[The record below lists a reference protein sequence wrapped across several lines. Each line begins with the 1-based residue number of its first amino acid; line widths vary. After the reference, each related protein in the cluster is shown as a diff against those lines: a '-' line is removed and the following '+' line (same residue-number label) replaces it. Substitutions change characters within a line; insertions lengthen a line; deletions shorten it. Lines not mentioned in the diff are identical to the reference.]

1 MGIFLRCSLVAL
13 LLLALAT
20 WARGSEISVGQI
32 AVGGGHACALLMPG
46 GTIKCWGHNDHGS
59 LGDGTTTTSLTP
71 VDVFGIENATSIALG
86 RHTSYALMP
95 GGKIKAWGYNHA
107 GQLGDGTLNTRT
119 TPVDVVGIVNA
130 TKISADSAHACALLN
145 PGGTIKCW
153 GWNGDGRV
161 GDGSYT
167 RRTTPSPVAITNA
180 IDVSAGCGT
189 TCAVLLGGG
198 IKCWGTNSRW
208 DDGSI
213 AGQLGDGTVT
223 VQRNTPV
230 DVVGIATATSV
241 ALGYWHACAL
251 LNGGAVKCWGANDH
265 GQLGDGTN
273 TSSNVPVDVV
283 DIETATSISV
293 GISNSG
299 CTLPDGSVKT
309 WGNAY
314 LGDGTSDGGNVPVDV
329 PGIINAISLV
339 LGKGENSCVL
349 LPGHD
354 AIKCWGSNGSGR
366 LGDGTEVTRLVPVS
380 VRGPPC
386 DASAAPVNGAVGDC
400 TNSLA
405 SGSTCQ
411 PTCEKGYAVSGW
423 SSCHTFGFLTAATCS
438 PSPCDASAA
447 PANGGVGDCTNS
459 LASGSTCQ
467 PTCDTGYTVSGTSSC
482 SFGVVTTAMCEPN
495 PCTSSTDSSKDGSD
509 GEFYCVNGGSVG
521 GTTGSCTCTSCARRY
536 GGRNCHIGPC
546 EMEKACFDFNVRYGF
561 ATPDKCVWM
570 MDVTG
575 CGA

>member
-1 MGIFLRCSLVAL
+1 
-13 LLLALAT
+13 
-20 WARGSEISVGQI
+20 
-32 AVGGGHACALLMPG
+32 MPG

-86 RHTSYALMP
+86 RHSSYALMP

-153 GWNGDGRV
+153 GFNNDGRV

-180 IDVSAGCGT
+180 IDVSTGSGT

-208 DDGSI
+208 DDGTI

-283 DIETATSISV
+283 GIETATSISV

-299 CTLPDGSVKT
+299 CTLPDGSIKT

-386 DASAAPVNGAVGDC
+386 DASAAPV
-400 TNSLA
+400 
-405 SGSTCQ
+405 
-411 PTCEKGYAVSGW
+411 
-423 SSCHTFGFLTAATCS
+423 
-438 PSPCDASAA
+438 
-447 PANGGVGDCTNS
+447 NGGVGDCTNS

-546 EMEKACFDFNVRYGF
+546 EMEKSCFDFYVRYGF

>member
-1 MGIFLRCSLVAL
+1 M
-13 LLLALAT
+13 
-20 WARGSEISVGQI
+20 
-32 AVGGGHACALLMPG
+32 
-46 GTIKCWGHNDHGS
+46 
-59 LGDGTTTTSLTP
+59 
-71 VDVFGIENATSIALG
+71 
-86 RHTSYALMP
+86 
-95 GGKIKAWGYNHA
+95 
-107 GQLGDGTLNTRT
+107 
-119 TPVDVVGIVNA
+119 
-130 TKISADSAHACALLN
+130 
-145 PGGTIKCW
+145 
-153 GWNGDGRV
+153 
-161 GDGSYT
+161 
-167 RRTTPSPVAITNA
+167 AITNA

-386 DASAAPVNGAVGDC
+386 GASAAPVNGAVGDC

-411 PTCEKGYAVSGW
+411 PTCEKGHAVSGW

-509 GEFYCVNGGSVG
+509 GEFLLRQRWQC
-521 GTTGSCTCTSCARRY
+521 RRHH
-536 GGRNCHIGPC
+536 GVVHVHILC
-546 EMEKACFDFNVRYGF
+546 
-561 ATPDKCVWM
+561 
-570 MDVTG
+570 
-575 CGA
+575 